1 MTVHALAFPT
11 PARREIE
18 TARDEEWDVR
28 VFCRG
33 GGYFNIDERIES
45 LESARLTHSSNHR
58 PGVCRPRVKSFV
70 SRRETEHEEFQN
82 VKRTRT
88 LSDASSL
95 RVRCID
101 YALFRRFGAADTPAD
116 GVVIPPRARPVGRP
130 DVGYSESCVMA
141 SEDSGAVDGGVG
153 AFSSDAVA
161 SLSASVE
168 GLQLSRRRPDFTL
181 PPMHPGLRL
190 SSSAPLVAAS
200 EAGGGERVFCD
211 RCRSNR
217 RFFCHACLVPL
228 VDDVPVVR
236 LPFRAYFITDE
247 KEKRSKATG
256 AQCAILAP
264 SQVTLCRPDHLPPLD
279 PRRTVLLF
287 PEKGAMSVEDV
298 VAALAPRRSS
308 DERRRSR
315 GPEDAAA
322 RLSALDAVV
331 IIDSKW
337 DGATL
342 ISKSE
347 TLRNLP
353 RAMLARHRTAFWRFH
368 PQPKSQRKRDD
379 AASLRAAGEDD
390 GDERLC
396 SLEAL
401 YFFAREFHEGG
412 G

>member
-1 MTVHALAFPT
+1 M
-11 PARREIE
+11 
-18 TARDEEWDVR
+18 
-28 VFCRG
+28 
-33 GGYFNIDERIES
+33 
-45 LESARLTHSSNHR
+45 
-58 PGVCRPRVKSFV
+58 
-70 SRRETEHEEFQN
+70 
-82 VKRTRT
+82 
-88 LSDASSL
+88 
-95 RVRCID
+95 
-101 YALFRRFGAADTPAD
+101 
-116 GVVIPPRARPVGRP
+116 
-130 DVGYSESCVMA
+130 MA
-141 SEDSGAVDGGVG
+141 SEDVANAVDGGVG

-190 SSSAPLVAAS
+190 SSRAPLVAAS

-236 LPFRAYFITDE
+236 LPFRAYFITDQ

-256 AQCAILAP
+256 VQCAILAP
-264 SQVTLCRPDHLPPLD
+264 SQVTLCRPSDLPPLD
-279 PRRTVLLF
+279 PRRAVLLF
-287 PEKGAMSVEDV
+287 PEEGAMSVEDV
-298 VAALAPRRSS
+298 VAALAPEPSSPEPSAPEPSDADPNPDAKTADSTTRRL
-308 DERRRSR
+308 D
-315 GPEDAAA
+315 
-322 RLSALDAVV
+322 ALDAVV

-379 AASLRAAGEDD
+379 AASPRAAGEDD

-412 G
+412 GMTCEDVAAGGTCGCHDDLFWFFAHQHATVAGSASSREYHPMPPQPRKGRTARRTEARHAAAGGDGDETRETVGDDRASER

>member
-1 MTVHALAFPT
+1 MK
-11 PARREIE
+11 
-18 TARDEEWDVR
+18 
-28 VFCRG
+28 G
-33 GGYFNIDERIES
+33 
-45 LESARLTHSSNHR
+45 SSC
-58 PGVCRPRVKSFV
+58 P
-70 SRRETEHEEFQN
+70 
-82 VKRTRT
+82 
-88 LSDASSL
+88 
-95 RVRCID
+95 
-101 YALFRRFGAADTPAD
+101 
-116 GVVIPPRARPVGRP
+116 VVAP
-130 DVGYSESCVMA
+130 
-141 SEDSGAVDGGVG
+141 
-153 AFSSDAVA
+153 
-161 SLSASVE
+161 
-168 GLQLSRRRPDFTL
+168 FTL
-181 PPMHPGLRL
+181 PPIASRP
-190 SSSAPLVAAS
+190 SSLLERPLVAAS

-308 DERRRSR
+308 DGVDAR
-315 GPEDAAA
+315 PEDAAA

-401 YFFAREFHEGG
+401 YFFARSFTRAVG
-412 G
+412 

>member
-1 MTVHALAFPT
+1 MPRH
-11 PARREIE
+11 
-18 TARDEEWDVR
+18 
-28 VFCRG
+28 
-33 GGYFNIDERIES
+33 
-45 LESARLTHSSNHR
+45 SASVQSTTTTTHSFVGLAQPTR
-58 PGVCRPRVKSFV
+58 PP
-70 SRRETEHEEFQN
+70 T
-82 VKRTRT
+82 
-88 LSDASSL
+88 
-95 RVRCID
+95 
-101 YALFRRFGAADTPAD
+101 

-153 AFSSDAVA
+153 TFSSDAVA

-308 DERRRSR
+308 DERRREARRRCRSTLRARRRRDHRQQMGRRDAHLQIRDAPKPSPRDVGATSHRLLAFPPAAEESAETRRRGFASR
-315 GPEDAAA
+315 GGRGRRRRAALLARGALFLREGVSRGRWDDVRRRRRGWHVRMPRRSLLVLRASARRSREVGVESRVSSDAAA
-322 RLSALDAVV
+322 AEKGENRA
-331 IIDSKW
+331 KNP
-337 DGATL
+337 G
-342 ISKSE
+342 E
-347 TLRNLP
+347 TR
-353 RAMLARHRTAFWRFH
+353 
-368 PQPKSQRKRDD
+368 
-379 AASLRAAGEDD
+379 
-390 GDERLC
+390 
-396 SLEAL
+396 
-401 YFFAREFHEGG
+401 GG
-412 G
+412 GRGRGRNTRNSG

>member
-1 MTVHALAFPT
+1 MPRH
-11 PARREIE
+11 
-18 TARDEEWDVR
+18 
-28 VFCRG
+28 
-33 GGYFNIDERIES
+33 
-45 LESARLTHSSNHR
+45 SAPVQSTTTTTHSFVGLAQPTR
-58 PGVCRPRVKSFV
+58 PP
-70 SRRETEHEEFQN
+70 T
-82 VKRTRT
+82 
-88 LSDASSL
+88 
-95 RVRCID
+95 
-101 YALFRRFGAADTPAD
+101 

-308 DERRRSR
+308 DGVDAR
-315 GPEDAAA
+315 PEDAAA

-412 G
+412 GMTCEDVAAGGTCGCHDDLFWFFAHQHAVVAKSASSREYHPMPPQPRKGRTARRTEARRAAAGGDGDGTRETVGDDRASER